1 MSIEDYNRQVV
12 EALEKAQRAAGVKSG
27 AAFARLLARHT
38 GGSPDTSTYN
48 RWLRGEAAVP
58 AWALL
63 LASRESNLGLD
74 ALVADDDGRLTTLDG
89 WRAQIVEAIGR
100 LEAELIEVRQHLG
113 LPWRSGSDDAAGQEA
128 STDIPAAGS

>member
-63 LASRESNLGLD
+63 LASRESSLSLD
-74 ALVADDDGRLTTLDG
+74 ALVADDGRLTTLDG

-113 LPWRSGSDDAAGQEA
+113 LPWRSGSDDAAAEEA
-128 STDIPAAGS
+128 STDLPASGS